1 MEFQDWNV
9 VTFDKRS
16 QKQPAA
22 SVKSSQL
29 AVTKPRKT
37 SLNENKIF
45 RNDNIKNIENEEDTF
60 VIKKVSLSVAKKI
73 AQARCEK
80 KLTQKELAFKLSLP
94 LKTINDY
101 ESSKAVPNDMILSKI
116 EKILGTRVRETR

>member
-29 AVTKPRKT
+29 GVTKPRKT